1 MFCKK
6 LQQPELCGGTH
17 EEVVHTSC
25 VSSTELGES
34 PKLGHSWM
42 EAGHDVGKTP
52 EVQPELFGGFH

>member
-1 MFCKK
+1 MLFCEK
-6 LQQPELCGGTH
+6 LQQPELCGGTQ

-52 EVQPELFGGFH
+52 EV